1 MATASRL
8 DAPTP
13 VRHESLVARLVRL
26 IALELERGW
35 AETRSLVVRVA
46 VAVAVALPATVA
58 LLASIIVIVAG
69 ALAPLFG
76 SPWQHLVIAGGF
88 VALLALAA
96 LAWSAWRL
104 THIAWPQQ
112 TLASMQETWRWLVAR
127 LRSRSEEHTSEL
139 QSRPHLVCRLLL
151 EKKNE
156 VTHMTVSL

>member
-1 MATASRL
+1 LLPTEAMATASRL

-26 IALELERGW
+26 IALELELGW
-35 AETRSLVVRVA
+35 AETRSLVVRAA
-46 VAVAVALPATVA
+46 VALAVALPATVA

-69 ALAPLFG
+69 ALAPLFD

-88 VALLALAA
+88 IALLALAA

-112 TLASMQETWRWLVAR
+112 TLASMQETWRWLVAQ
-127 LRSRSEEHTSEL
+127 LRSKLTS
-139 QSRPHLVCRLLL
+139 R
-151 EKKNE
+151 
-156 VTHMTVSL
+156 